1 MVRKETAITREKVG
15 GTGLGQIFQYDIE
28 TKETLRGHG
37 RMFAKLVLPKGS
49 TIGWHQHV
57 GESETYYI
65 LSGKGAYKDND
76 GTVTEVTTG
85 DICTVNVGD
94 YHCIDNIGDEDLVFI
109 ALIYND
115 YV

>member
-1 MVRKETAITREKVG
+1 MVRKESYIIREKLG
-15 GTGLGQIFQYDIE
+15 LTGLGQAYQYDIE

-37 RMFAKLVLPKGS
+37 RMFAKIVLPKGS

-65 LSGKGAYKDND
+65 LSGKGSFKDTD
-76 GTVTEVTTG
+76 GTVTEVGAG
-85 DICTVNVGD
+85 DICSINVGD
-94 YHCIDNIGDEDLVFI
+94 YHSMDNIGDEDLVLI

-115 YV
+115 QI

>member
-1 MVRKETAITREKVG
+1 MVRHETYIERE
-15 GTGLGQIFQYDIE
+15 GLGNTGIGTAYQYNIE

-37 RMFAKLVLPKGS
+37 RMYAKLVLPKGV

-65 LSGKGAYKDND
+65 LSGKGSFKDTD
-76 GTVTEVTTG
+76 GTVTEVGAG
-85 DICTVNVGD
+85 DICSINVGD
-94 YHCIDNIGDEDLVFI
+94 WHSLDNIGEEDLVLI

-115 YV
+115 QI